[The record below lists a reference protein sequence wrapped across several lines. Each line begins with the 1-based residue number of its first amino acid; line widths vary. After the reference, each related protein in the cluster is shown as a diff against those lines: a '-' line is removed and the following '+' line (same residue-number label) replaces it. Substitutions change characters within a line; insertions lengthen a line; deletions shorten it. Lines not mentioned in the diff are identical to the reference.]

1 MTRKN
6 RRVKSFKTLR
16 LIKLFR
22 NSQAKLGRFARV
34 RRMILDQQILIS
46 GMYETFKD
54 RGDPDPQACKG
65 KIRHRVPCL

>member
-1 MTRKN
+1 
-6 RRVKSFKTLR
+6 
-16 LIKLFR
+16 
-22 NSQAKLGRFARV
+22 
-34 RRMILDQQILIS
+34 MILDQQILIS